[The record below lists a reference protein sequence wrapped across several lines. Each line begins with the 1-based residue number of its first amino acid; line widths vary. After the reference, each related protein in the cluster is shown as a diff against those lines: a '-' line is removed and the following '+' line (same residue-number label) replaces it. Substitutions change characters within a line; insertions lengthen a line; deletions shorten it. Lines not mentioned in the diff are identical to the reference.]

1 MELCSRKKLLGMTQ
15 SLTSVRNRKN
25 YDFISVGKTQLVL
38 GFLGEPQ
45 KQNLKGLIPK
55 IDNIMPIWMDGS

>member
-1 MELCSRKKLLGMTQ
+1 MELCSRKELLGMTQ

-38 GFLGEPQ
+38 GYWEKPKKPQ
-45 KQNLKGLIPK
+45 GP
-55 IDNIMPIWMDGS
+55 